1 MMVQVAE
8 NQLSLTPRIGR
19 HDDAVAAV
27 EQLGD
32 YTDLFQYPA
41 VGFVAFL
48 GTDLTGNEQEL
59 IGNDWQVVPAEALDA
74 VAVRQCWLHQM
85 TESPCHIVAVAI
97 HITVFGFCRAHQSG
111 DLTSH
116 ARFFCNDCLHILLVL
131 LFGFS
136 GGFTSLAAPVE
147 FPPCR
152 SFPSAPPVSGAVF
165 YGRNKCGSRPRCSI
179 ASHQSPCR
187 DLTFEAVNLRA

>member
-1 MMVQVAE
+1 MD
-8 NQLSLTPRIGR
+8 NLLLWIITPRIGR

-85 TESPCHIVAVAI
+85 TENDRAFDCSLDMAV
-97 HITVFGFCRAHQSG
+97 GYG
-111 DLTSH
+111 LD
-116 ARFFCNDCLHILLVL
+116 
-131 LFGFS
+131 
-136 GGFTSLAAPVE
+136 
-147 FPPCR
+147 
-152 SFPSAPPVSGAVF
+152 AVTAEE
-165 YGRNKCGSRPRCSI
+165 R
-179 ASHQSPCR
+179 
-187 DLTFEAVNLRA
+187 EADFKAVRGL